1 MPVLDSKGAPTLL
14 YRVSR
19 CRRQLVAPAR
29 VRACSPAKFLSASE
43 EGARFL
49 ARRAAPLRMDAASC
63 SASALR
69 GVLTRGGAAAAFVPG
84 IVKDGL
90 QATPDV
96 ATADA
101 ASIERVAAWLL
112 ASPWELRKCR
122 SFEAALLATAQVLGH
137 GSHPKPA
144 PVVASVSREL
154 VAVSRELLCRQQ
166 GDGLTLVRLA
176 ALGALDSDERKAA
189 QVRLRLRGATLRV
202 AVAVSAKGGEVAAAA
217 AAAAAQ
223 RAVDAAELAA
233 TPLAARVALPGCL
246 SAGQLIGK
254 GGSALAQL
262 QREIEQELDLKV
274 REASTLAPS
283 APTRRAL
290 GGGSAVSMRVGRGCV
305 LVVALVRLTN
315 LERRAEAEARL
326 AALCTAHVRAAA
338 ASKSAHLRAF
348 AARAVAAAAR
358 ACEKARLP
366 CYPTDQPNRP
376 NDPAY
381 LKTSVPSLKPSR
393 SLPPRGPSLLTPPA
407 LASNSPGERRCAAVH
422 AVGRHRVQGTARPQ
436 AVARRAP
443 LSRRALPRPRQAR
456 AASARRGA
464 SDVRSVRVP
473 PC

>member
-1 MPVLDSKGAPTLL
+1 MPVLTVGLRRRFYSASRAALRGLWRRPTLRGGSEGVTRK
-14 YRVSR
+14 RV
-19 CRRQLVAPAR
+19 LVA
-29 VRACSPAKFLSASE
+29 S
-43 EGARFL
+43 EGARFSH
-49 ARRAAPLRMDAASC
+49 AASEK
-63 SASALR
+63 ALLGMDTAR
-69 GVLTRGGAAAAFVPG
+69 AVLLGVHARGGAAAALLPDL
-84 IVKDGL
+84 VKDGL
-90 QATPDV
+90 RASPDV
-96 ATADA
+96 ATADPA
-101 ASIERVAAWLL
+101 TIERVAAWLL

-122 SFEAALLATAQVLGH
+122 SVEAALLTTAQVLGH

-154 VAVSRELLCRQQ
+154 VAVRTLLCRQQ

-262 QREIEQELDLKV
+262 QREIEQELDLRV

-283 APTRRAL
+283 ARTRRAL
-290 GGGSAVSMRVGRGCV
+290 GGGGSGSAVSMAVGRGCV
-305 LVVALVRLTN
+305 AVVALVRLTN

-338 ASKSAHLRAF
+338 AAV
-348 AARAVAAAAR
+348 AARAKAATAR

-366 CYPTDQPNRP
+366 CYPTDQPP
-376 NDPAY
+376 PSNDPAY
-381 LKTSVPSLKPSR
+381 LQTSAPRLKPSR
-393 SLPPRGPSLLTPPA
+393 SLPPRMPSPLHSRPCSPPI
-407 LASNSPGERRCAAVH
+407 H
-422 AVGRHRVQGTARPQ
+422 
-436 AVARRAP
+436 
-443 LSRRALPRPRQAR
+443 
-456 AASARRGA
+456 
-464 SDVRSVRVP
+464 
-473 PC
+473 

>member
-1 MPVLDSKGAPTLL
+1 ML
-14 YRVSR
+14 
-19 CRRQLVAPAR
+19 
-29 VRACSPAKFLSASE
+29 
-43 EGARFL
+43 
-49 ARRAAPLRMDAASC
+49 AAPPPLLGMDAASC

-69 GVLTRGGAAAAFVPG
+69 GVLAHGGAAAALIPDK
-84 IVKDGL
+84 VKDGL

-96 ATADA
+96 ASADA
-101 ASIERVAAWLL
+101 ATIERVAAWLL

-122 SFEAALLATAQVLGH
+122 SVEAALLTTAQVLGH
-137 GSHPKPA
+137 GSHRKPA

-154 VAVSRELLCRQQ
+154 VAVRTLLCRQQ

-189 QVRLRLRGATLRV
+189 KVRLRLSGATLRV

-262 QREIEQELDLKV
+262 QRKIEQELDLEV
-274 REASTLAPS
+274 SAESTLAPS
-283 APTRRAL
+283 ARTRRAL
-290 GGGSAVSMRVGRGCV
+290 GGGGSGSAVSMRVGRGCV

-338 ASKSAHLRAF
+338 AAV
-348 AARAVAAAAR
+348 AARAKAATAR

-366 CYPTDQPNRP
+366 CYPTD
-376 NDPAY
+376 
-381 LKTSVPSLKPSR
+381 
-393 SLPPRGPSLLTPPA
+393 PPPHPK
-407 LASNSPGERRCAAVH
+407 
-422 AVGRHRVQGTARPQ
+422 
-436 AVARRAP
+436 
-443 LSRRALPRPRQAR
+443 RPRL
-456 AASARRGA
+456 
-464 SDVRSVRVP
+464 P
-473 PC
+473 

>member
-1 MPVLDSKGAPTLL
+1 
-14 YRVSR
+14 
-19 CRRQLVAPAR
+19 
-29 VRACSPAKFLSASE
+29 
-43 EGARFL
+43 
-49 ARRAAPLRMDAASC
+49 MDAASC

-144 PVVASVSREL
+144 PEVAS
-154 VAVSRELLCRQQ
+154 VSRELLCRQQ

-262 QREIEQELDLKV
+262 QREIEHELDLKV

-290 GGGSAVSMRVGRGCV
+290 GGGGSGSAVSMRVGRGCV

-358 ACEKARLP
+358 ACVKARLP
-366 CYPTDQPNRP
+366 CYPTDQPP
-376 NDPAY
+376 PANDPAY
-381 LKTSVPSLKPSR
+381 LQTSAPRLKPSR
-393 SLPPRGPSLLTPPA
+393 SLPPRMPSPLHSPL

>member
-1 MPVLDSKGAPTLL
+1 
-14 YRVSR
+14 
-19 CRRQLVAPAR
+19 
-29 VRACSPAKFLSASE
+29 
-43 EGARFL
+43 
-49 ARRAAPLRMDAASC
+49 MDAASC

-69 GVLTRGGAAAAFVPG
+69 GVLTRGGAAAAFVPD

-101 ASIERVAAWLL
+101 ATIERVAAWLL

-290 GGGSAVSMRVGRGCV
+290 GGGGSGSAVSMRVGRGCV

-366 CYPTDQPNRP
+366 CYPTDPPNPP

>member
-1 MPVLDSKGAPTLL
+1 MDTARAVLL
-14 YRVSR
+14 
-19 CRRQLVAPAR
+19 
-29 VRACSPAKFLSASE
+29 
-43 EGARFL
+43 
-49 ARRAAPLRMDAASC
+49 
-63 SASALR
+63 
-69 GVLTRGGAAAAFVPG
+69 GVHARGGAAAALLPDL
-84 IVKDGL
+84 VKDGL
-90 QATPDV
+90 RASPDV
-96 ATADA
+96 ATADPA
-101 ASIERVAAWLL
+101 TIERVAAWLL

-154 VAVSRELLCRQQ
+154 VAVRDLLCRQQ

-189 QVRLRLRGATLRV
+189 QVRLRLSGATLRV

-217 AAAAAQ
+217 AAAAQ

-233 TPLAARVALPGCL
+233 TPLTARVALPGCL
-246 SAGQLIGK
+246 RAGQLIGK

-262 QREIEQELDLKV
+262 QREIEQELDLRV
-274 REASTLAPS
+274 REASTLSPS
-283 APTRRAL
+283 ARTRRAL
-290 GGGSAVSMRVGRGCV
+290 GGGSAVSMRVGRGCID
-305 LVVALVRLTN
+305 VVALVRLTN

-338 ASKSAHLRAF
+338 AAV
-348 AARAVAAAAR
+348 AARAKAATAR

-366 CYPTDQPNRP
+366 CYPTDQPP
-376 NDPAY
+376 PSNDPAY
-381 LKTSVPSLKPSR
+381 LQTSAPRLKPSR
-393 SLPPRGPSLLTPPA
+393 SLPPRMPSPLHSPL
-407 LASNSPGERRCAAVH
+407 LASNSLGERRCAAVH

-464 SDVRSVRVP
+464 SDVHTVRVP
-473 PC
+473 SC